1 MEILIMIALTIITVG
16 MSSYKQIK
24 SEERLFIESK
34 LCHTAMLPAVTKEKE
49 PIILFPEQKRRPA
62 LPSPKI
68 KSA

>member
-1 MEILIMIALTIITVG
+1 MIALTILAVG

-24 SEERLFIESK
+24 SEEMLFFEAK
-34 LCHTAMLPAVTKEKE
+34 LCRTALPPAVIKEKE
-49 PIILFPEQKRRPA
+49 PIILFPERKRRPA